1 MEGAYGPGGW
11 IENRIE
17 RPSMPKDEPM
27 TTRAE
32 FDPLRPVE
40 LFASEVTPAVRAA
53 TGGP

>member
-1 MEGAYGPGGW
+1 
-11 IENRIE
+11 
-17 RPSMPKDEPM
+17 M

-32 FDPLRPVE
+32 IDPLGQVE